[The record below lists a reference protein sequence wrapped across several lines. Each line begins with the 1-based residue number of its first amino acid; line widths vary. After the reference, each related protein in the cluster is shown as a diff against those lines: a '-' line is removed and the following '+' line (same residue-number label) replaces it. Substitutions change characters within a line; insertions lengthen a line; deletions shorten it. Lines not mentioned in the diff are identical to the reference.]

1 MPMRPNLASFG
12 PLSLPSSLG
21 LADIRLPSPQR
32 YDHRGGEPIARS
44 PGSCGLGSLSSF
56 PDSQSLN
63 PTFVLKPRHPQL
75 NVDCLRDDRRC
86 VVEQGFNGFHRL
98 QAIPSQ
104 ATWEPVAFRTC
115 LFEP

>member
-1 MPMRPNLASFG
+1 MRPNLASFG
-12 PLSLPSSLG
+12 LLSLSSSLG
-21 LADIRLPSPQR
+21 LADIRLLSPQR
-32 YDHRGGEPIARS
+32 YDPRGGEPIS
-44 PGSCGLGSLSSF
+44 GSCGLGSLSSF
-56 PDSQSLN
+56 PDSQSLR
-63 PTFVLKPRHPQL
+63 PTFFLKPRHPQL

-104 ATWEPVAFRTC
+104 ATCEPVAFRTC